1 MSNKPNEM
9 AEGIAKYNRAMTL
22 AELADIRQRCNK
34 LIALLWPNGVPLDV
48 YVAVVNKVRGDA

>member
-9 AEGIAKYNRAMTL
+9 AEGIAEYNRAITL
-22 AELADIRQRCNK
+22 AESAEIRRRCNK

>member
-1 MSNKPNEM
+1 M

-22 AELADIRQRCNK
+22 AELADVRQRCNK